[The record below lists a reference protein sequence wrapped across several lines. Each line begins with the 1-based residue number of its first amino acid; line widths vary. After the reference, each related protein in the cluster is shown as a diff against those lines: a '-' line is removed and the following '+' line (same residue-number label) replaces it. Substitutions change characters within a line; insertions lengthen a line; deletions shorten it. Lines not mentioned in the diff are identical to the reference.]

1 MKEDPRPASIVF
13 AAGKGSRVKGFE
25 GNKTLLPL
33 IAGPSPLEGTHPIL
47 LHVLNNLPPGPKALV
62 VNYRKEEVIEAMHSL
77 DLTYCEQPLLNG
89 TGGALIAAR
98 EFLAGLKS
106 DLLLIAMGDVPF
118 VRPETFKG
126 LLKNLGQN
134 HMTLLGFKPKD
145 KREYG
150 LLDISEGRVRRIVE
164 WKYWSKYPRDRQ
176 DLLEL
181 CNSGI
186 YAARKEELVG
196 YLDILERHPHNV
208 LKERDGKMVELKEFF
223 ITDLVELMHK
233 DGLKV
238 GYVVADNEDEVMGV
252 DDLASLKRAQEIF
265 KRGL

>member
-1 MKEDPRPASIVF
+1 M
-13 AAGKGSRVKGFE
+13 
-25 GNKTLLPL
+25 
-33 IAGPSPLEGTHPIL
+33 
-47 LHVLNNLPPGPKALV
+47 
-62 VNYRKEEVIEAMHSL
+62 
-77 DLTYCEQPLLNG
+77 
-89 TGGALIAAR
+89 IAAR

-118 VRPETFKG
+118 VRPETFNS
-126 LLKNLGQN
+126 LLKNLRQN
-134 HMTLLGFKPKD
+134 HMALLGFRPAN

-150 LLDISEGRVRRIVE
+150 LLEIFDGCVSRIVE
-164 WKYWSKYPRDRQ
+164 WKYWSRYPRDRQ
-176 DLLEL
+176 DRLEL

-208 LKERDGKMVELKEFF
+208 LKERDGEMVKLKEFF

-233 DGLKV
+233 DGLKI
-238 GYVVADNEDEVMGV
+238 GYVVTDNEDEVMGV
-252 DDLASLKRAQEIF
+252 DDLASLKKAQEVF